1 LQVQKFKVFAILAG
15 VLLSTSALA
24 QQTTPATAP
33 ATAPTAAPAT
43 TAQPAATTTAAT
55 VAPGEDPDER
65 ICRSGE
71 PILGSRFPGPRVC
84 HTRKEW
90 AQIQQDSQ
98 NALYHQ
104 QMERSSGGGK

>member
-1 LQVQKFKVFAILAG
+1 MQKFKVFAILVAG
-15 VLLSTSALA
+15 TFLSAPALA
-24 QQTTPATAP
+24 QQTTPDAAP
-33 ATAPTAAPAT
+33 AAAPAT
-43 TAQPAATTTAAT
+43 TAQPAAPA
-55 VAPGEDPDER
+55 EDPNER
-65 ICRSGE
+65 ICHNGE